1 MAKNIAVLDTN
12 VLFSGLYSSEGASYK
27 ILNFLENNKIK
38 IAVSVALLF
47 EYEEILKRNK
57 RILKLGN
64 EEIEDILNFICQVAV
79 HQKIF
84 FLWRPYLK
92 DQKDDHLLELA
103 VASRA
108 IYIITHNIRDFNS
121 VDKFGVLAITPS
133 EFTKILGR

>member
-1 MAKNIAVLDTN
+1 MAKDIAVLDTN
-12 VLFSGLYSSEGASYK
+12 VLFSGLYSSGGASYK

-108 IYIITHNIRDFNS
+108 TTIITHNIRDFNS

>member
-1 MAKNIAVLDTN
+1 MAKNIVILDTN

-27 ILNFLENNKIK
+27 ILNFLEKNKIK

-64 EEIEDILNFICQVAV
+64 EEIEDILNFICQIAV

-103 VASRA
+103 VASGA
-108 IYIITHNIRDFNS
+108 THIITHNIRDFNS
-121 VDKFGVLAITPS
+121 INKFGISAITPN
-133 EFTKILGR
+133 EFIKILGR

>member
-108 IYIITHNIRDFNS
+108 TTIITHNIRDFNS